1 MEENPNTENQNTNT
15 VENANV
21 EGTGNVDT
29 QTTNQNEGQAE
40 KTFTQEELN
49 KIAQER
55 LDKEKKK
62 MPSKDELKAFRD
74 WQESQKTAEQKQAE
88 KEAEYQKTLNELN
101 TLKQS
106 NAVLSAGVNKDDA
119 DYVLF
124 KVSKM
129 EGEFDENLAK
139 FLKDNPKYLKQELEA
154 RGIVVL
160 DNNDQNSP
168 YVSKIDLEFI
178 SYGATQ
184 DAIGLHSK
192 LVGVLQVSDI
202 NKNKKFTIRTKQD
215 VQGFDDL
222 KETTFYTHLLI
233 KQMANKAASLISE
246 L

>member
-1 MEENPNTENQNTNT
+1 MEENQNTENQNTNT

-49 KIAQER
+49 KIVQER

-62 MPSKDELKAFRD
+62 MPSKEELKAFKD

-88 KEAEYQKTLNELN
+88 KDAEYQKTLNELN
-101 TLKQS
+101 TLKQT

-129 EGEFDENLAK
+129 EGEFEENLAK
-139 FLKDNPKYLKQELEA
+139 FLKDNPKYLEKELETTEPKA
-154 RGIVVL
+154 TGAPVKSISS
-160 DNNDQNSP
+160 NND
-168 YVSKIDLEFI
+168 
-178 SYGATQ
+178 
-184 DAIGLHSK
+184 
-192 LVGVLQVSDI
+192 GVLGILASKHPDM
-202 NKNKKFTIRTKQD
+202 KFD
-215 VQGFDDL
+215 
-222 KETTFYTHLLI
+222 
-233 KQMANKAASLISE
+233 
-246 L
+246 